1 MKRLKAAAAAAAVL
15 AALYFMPF
23 VTLESTDNAGRSWR
37 VPFGTVFSRGS
48 DDSVTFTGYRSAYSL
63 AKDSENAIR
72 SGEETKCYGKT
83 YYYLEDNDVSVIGY
97 TVNQGFPSSVTYHYI
112 KGNACKGWTLDDEVA
127 WEVGALKDADM
138 KIDPMKAAE
147 DLQWFVIVDGKA
159 LNPGIYNDFSRLVK
173 QGVFSIL
180 RTMIVENGE
189 VTLIDIQLLEEP
201 EIQQTGDNTQ
211 EAYYRTAVRT
221 ADGIEENY
229 YTRYSETAETSPR
242 IVSVYEKD
250 AEGVEHETVL
260 FTYSVN

>member
-23 VTLESTDNAGRSWR
+23 VTLECTDNAGRSWR
-37 VPFGTVFSRGS
+37 VPFGTGFSNS
-48 DDSVTFTGYRSAYSL
+48 TDDSVTFSGYRSAYSL
-63 AKDSENAIR
+63 ARDSDNAIR

-83 YYYLEDNDVSVIGY
+83 YYYLED
-97 TVNQGFPSSVTYHYI
+97 I

-201 EIQQTGDNTQ
+201 EIQQAGDNTQ

>member
-1 MKRLKAAAAAAAVL
+1 M
-15 AALYFMPF
+15 
-23 VTLESTDNAGRSWR
+23 S
-37 VPFGTVFSRGS
+37 
-48 DDSVTFTGYRSAYSL
+48 
-63 AKDSENAIR
+63 
-72 SGEETKCYGKT
+72 
-83 YYYLEDNDVSVIGY
+83 
-97 TVNQGFPSSVTYHYI
+97 
-112 KGNACKGWTLDDEVA
+112 
-127 WEVGALKDADM
+127 
-138 KIDPMKAAE
+138 IDPVKAAE

-201 EIQQTGDNTQ
+201 EIQQAGDNTQ

-221 ADGIEENY
+221 SEGIEENY